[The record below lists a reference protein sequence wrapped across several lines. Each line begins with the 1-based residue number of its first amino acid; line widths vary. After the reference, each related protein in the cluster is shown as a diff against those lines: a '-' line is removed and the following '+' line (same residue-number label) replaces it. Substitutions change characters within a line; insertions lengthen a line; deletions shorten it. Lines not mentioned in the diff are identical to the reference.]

1 MLNLLISMAELSDN
15 MVKFLNETLGI
26 WYLIIPN
33 AFGVIAI
40 VSKVTEMQLKSRKT
54 ILVFAIIAS
63 ISWVLY
69 FGLQGGFT
77 SSLSC
82 LIIAIQVII
91 FSLRNKYKWANSLFW
106 LFFFITLQ
114 IVMCVLTLKN
124 WYDVLPTIAGIISV
138 FAYYVLDEDKYRILI
153 LFYIVL
159 WLVNSTINLYYV
171 SMVSDAMCT
180 VSAIVAIIRY
190 NILKTHKKPKYN
202 KKEK

>member
-138 FAYYVLDEDKYRILI
+138 FAYYVLDEDKYRIL
-153 LFYIVL
+153 
-159 WLVNSTINLYYV
+159 
-171 SMVSDAMCT
+171 C
-180 VSAIVAIIRY
+180 
-190 NILKTHKKPKYN
+190 
-202 KKEK
+202 

>member
-114 IVMCVLTLKN
+114 LVMCVLTLKN

-171 SMVSDAMCT
+171 SMASDAMCT

-190 NILKTHKKPKYN
+190 NILKTHKKPKDN

>member
-91 FSLRNKYKWANSLFW
+91 FSLSNKYKWANSLFW

-190 NILKTHKKPKYN
+190 NILKTHKKPKDN